1 MNFGATPISSFAG
14 DYLTNSPKWP
24 LVLVSAAV
32 LYLVQ
37 RLNFLR
43 KGCLPPGPRGLPLVG
58 NLFQLSPDVWH
69 TFTKWK
75 ELYGPLVYINIAG
88 QSILIL
94 NSHKVAADLLDRRG
108 PNYSNR
114 PRFIVASE
122 ILTGGFLIPFTQYN
136 DVWRRMRRAAH
147 EGLNNQVVRGFQP
160 AQYKEALLLTS
171 GILRH
176 PNRWNE
182 EFRRATASMVW
193 SVVYDKPVIANSEH
207 PSIATVNAFMARLV
221 RAALPGSHYVEFFPW
236 MKHIPSSMAKWKRD
250 AEEWYRKDS
259 KVFEDLYTEAKHRVA
274 AGDDRSTFA
283 ANLARNVNHHGL
295 SDKESAWLAAALYGA
310 GADTTAGALS
320 WFFLAMVLYP
330 EVQSKIQEELDTVV
344 GRSRLPTFADRDHL
358 PYLQATVREVG
369 RWHPVGV
376 PHQSAAD
383 DWYEGYFIP
392 KGTIC
397 IANIWAL
404 NRDLEVYGPDAA
416 EFDPGRYLDEKG
428 QLKPALADTK
438 DGHVSYGFGRR
449 ICVGRHVANSSLFI
463 DIACLLW
470 AVNIRPEQDARG
482 KPILPSESESIN
494 DGLVVRP
501 VRFKCSIAPRF
512 PRVETILVQTLE
524 LVN

>member
-1 MNFGATPISSFAG
+1 MNFVTTLISSFAG
-14 DYLTNSPKWP
+14 DDLANSPKWS
-24 LVLVSAAV
+24 LVLASAAV

-37 RLNFLR
+37 RLSSFR
-43 KGCLPPGPRGLPLVG
+43 KGRLPPGPRGLPLVG
-58 NLFQLSPDVWH
+58 NLFQLSPDVSH

-75 ELYGPLVYINIAG
+75 ELYGPLVYISVAG

-108 PNYSNR
+108 PNYSHR
-114 PRFIVASE
+114 PRLIVASE
-122 ILTGGFLIPFTQYN
+122 MLTGGFMIPFTQYN

-147 EGLNNQVVRGFQP
+147 EGLNNQVTRGFQP
-160 AQYKEALLLTS
+160 AQYREALLLTS
-171 GILRH
+171 GILSH

-193 SVVYDKPVIANSEH
+193 SVVYDKSPITNSEH
-207 PSIATVNAFMARLV
+207 PSIAAVHDFMARLV
-221 RAALPGSHYVEFFPW
+221 RAALPGSHYIEFFPW
-236 MKHIPSSMAKWKRD
+236 MKYIPSSMAKWKRD
-250 AEEWYRKDS
+250 AEEWYLKDS

-283 ANLARNVNHHGL
+283 ANLARDAKRHGL

-310 GADTTAGALS
+310 GAETTAGALS
-320 WFFLAMVLYP
+320 WFLLAMVLYP

-344 GRSRLPTFADRDHL
+344 GRSRLPKFADRCHL

-392 KGTIC
+392 EGTIC
-397 IANIWAL
+397 IANIWAS
-404 NRDLEVYGPDAA
+404 NRDVEVYGPDAA

-449 ICVGRHVANSSLFI
+449 LCVGRHVANSSLFI

-470 AVNIRPEQDARG
+470 AVHIRPEQDAHG
-482 KPILPSESESIN
+482 EPILPSESESIN

-501 VRFKCSIAPRF
+501 IPFKCSIAPRF
-512 PRVETILVQTLE
+512 PGAETILVQTLE
-524 LVN
+524 LVD